1 MRMPTSGLSKSVFC
15 FFALALVGLSCSSK
29 EKFELF
35 PVRGKVLVKDK
46 PAGGVMLM
54 FLPPV
59 ESDKKAAR
67 PLGLTSEDG
76 TFMLVTNDEEG
87 APAGDYLVTMQWL
100 QNPPPAGPKKG
111 VPMPPAG
118 GDEPVDKLGGRYLDR
133 KKAFKVTI
141 VRGDNELPA
150 FKLQ

>member
-1 MRMPTSGLSKSVFC
+1 
-15 FFALALVGLSCSSK
+15 
-29 EKFELF
+29 
-35 PVRGKVLVKDK
+35 
-46 PAGGVMLM
+46 M

-59 ESDKKAAR
+59 ETDKKAAR

-76 TFMLVTNDEEG
+76 TFELVTNEEEG
-87 APAGDYLVTMQWL
+87 APAGDYLVIMQWL
-100 QNPPPAGPKKG
+100 QNPAPMGSKKG
-111 VPMPPAG
+111 QPIPPAG

-141 VRGDNELPA
+141 VRGENDLPT